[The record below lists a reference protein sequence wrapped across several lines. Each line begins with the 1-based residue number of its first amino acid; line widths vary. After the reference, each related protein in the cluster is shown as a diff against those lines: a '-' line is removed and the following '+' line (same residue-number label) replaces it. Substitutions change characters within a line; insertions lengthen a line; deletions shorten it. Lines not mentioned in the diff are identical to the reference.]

1 MKKTLNLTVNV
12 NISTQFSKQ
21 MNEIIVNDSLII
33 RLYQKTLDIA
43 QKVDSVVIKL

>member
-1 MKKTLNLTVNV
+1 
-12 NISTQFSKQ
+12 

-43 QKVDSVVIKL
+43 QKVDNAVIKL

>member
-1 MKKTLNLTVNV
+1 MKKTLNLIVNV
-12 NISTQFSKQ
+12 NISTQLSKQ

-43 QKVDSVVIKL
+43 QKVDNAVIKL